1 MARDDRIAQLL
12 ALLEEARSKKE
23 TDPDGPWDD
32 KIVEIESDLFK
43 EFRLEMNKGG
53 IASLPG
59 YDKGGM
65 LPKDRMAKINKNIA
79 SIRLDKNKFFDLIV
93 DAGYVKDDGSADIK
107 KFNRAAKRVGIDV
120 KDRSAANL
128 GRITKFL
135 NKKSGGTYRNVGRFS
150 AQSIAE
156 NAASQSKGFLGQY
169 AEKYSAATKEDFW
182 NDAKKLQRNV
192 NKEKISS
199 ADKVKKIARG
209 LKLKWGVPI
218 VATGTLLTK
227 MGFGKA
233 LPGLDLLI
241 PTEMGSGE
249 LPKEGTPEYEELMK
263 GLMQGEP
270 EITINAED
278 ALAYQKKQNMRGG
291 GMMNMDEMI
300 RPLGY
305 WHGGLHE
312 EGNILPGNL
321 NKEELKLLQ
330 EMKPEVGI
338 REKILKYLYLKDKK
352 GSDNIGRKLSEIFKD
367 PKILKSI
374 LETIEKE
381 KERNEKYK
389 EPFRLRDLF
398 PKEPQPFR
406 PRDLFPEELEKY
418 REPQPFRPRKLS
430 PEEMEKY
437 FLADGGMANINTMTA
452 PLGYAEGGFEDRM
465 SMLRRSMVDEE
476 NQRMREPDIIS
487 VALTLARQEG
497 DTSEENVNLI
507 IDQLTALM
515 PSVTKTMEEE
525 LTPLS
530 TQGLK
535 YLFDKMNIMAGKKS
549 DPMLRRDVGFE
560 RVD

>member
-135 NKKSGGTYRNVGRFS
+135 NKKSGGTYRNVGMFS
-150 AQSIAE
+150 AKSIAE

-406 PRDLFPEELEKY
+406 PR
-418 REPQPFRPRKLS
+418 KLS